1 MVYEIGN
8 ECLKIKV
15 KSLGAELTSIQAVE
29 DGLEYLW
36 QGDPAYWGGQSYILF
51 PIIGGLPDDG
61 YRYREQ
67 PYRMKSHGFA
77 RNTEFEIVEQTGTRL
92 VFRMQESDKTLAQ
105 YPFRFELL
113 ISYAIEGNQL
123 MHGLSVVNRG
133 NGEMLFSIGAH
144 PGFNC
149 PLLPGE
155 SMTDYRLEFEREEDL
170 EGRVKSGGLL
180 TGERLPFLSGTRIKL
195 LSHELFQNGAA
206 ILKGVRSNWLEIRNG
221 RNKHVIR
228 IQFGGFTDL
237 GIWSSAGKGPF
248 VCIEPWFGV
257 DSTQGDFPDIERKE
271 GILRLLA
278 GKTFS
283 CAYMMIFL
291 KEQ

>member
-15 KSLGAELTSIQAVE
+15 KSLGAELTSIRDEE

-36 QGDPAYWGGQSYILF
+36 QGDPAYWSGQSYILF
-51 PIIGGLPDDG
+51 PIIGGLPEDA
-61 YRYREQ
+61 YRYKGQ
-67 PYRMKSHGFA
+67 SFVMKSHGFA
-77 RNTEFEIVEQTGTRL
+77 RGTEFEMVEQTSARL
-92 VFRMQESDKTLAQ
+92 VFRMRDSAETHAQ

-113 ISYAIEGNQL
+113 VTYAIEGNQL

-133 NGEMLFSIGAH
+133 DGEMLFSIGAH

-155 SMTDYRLEFEREEDL
+155 SMEDYRLEFEREENL
-170 EGRVKSGGLL
+170 ERREKSGGLL
-180 TGERLPFLSGTRIKL
+180 TGERHPFLVGSSIKP
-195 LSHELFQNGAA
+195 LSHELFQSGAA
-206 ILKGVRSNWLEIRNG
+206 ILKGVRSNWLEIRST
-221 RNKHVIR
+221 RNPHVIR

-237 GIWSSAGKGPF
+237 GVWSSAGNAPF

-257 DSTQGDFPDIERKE
+257 DSTKGDSPDFELKE
-271 GILRLLA
+271 GIVRLAA

-283 CAYMMIFL
+283 CAYVMTFS
-291 KEQ
+291 KE